1 VSQSVE
7 ASAGTD
13 PVPNGSGGSG
23 ETRESPA
30 EGAVLFTELVVAHF
44 QWFVLNGRYGE
55 VGGLPKGLAPAGWCS
70 DEVDEQDRKAAED
83 RYHEKLKQFSAAEG
97 KIVAAYWSAT
107 VPSGIV
113 MTEQRRHRKLL
124 NHLSGPSLSLH
135 RATTWLTASDP
146 RIAELLHHCDT
157 LGNKAAQILTRTS
170 KRVAM
175 TWIFSAESY
184 LLGIV
189 EGRSWGPIPAPS
201 ETNGRREPKPAD
213 GGSPSAGTT
222 GPASPAAPM
231 KGSEDSA
238 NGPSREMTDDELV
251 DRGRAEVIEIE
262 KYYDR
267 AAANAAR
274 FNLFWGMVVGAFL
287 AAGVAVVIAL
297 IAGFGFDSIDLHS
310 VSTRFFFACYTAG
323 GLGAMVSVLTRMRS
337 GNFALD
343 YEVGRM
349 AAFWLGAIR
358 PFIGAVFGLFIYF
371 ALQSELLQLQ
381 EPAEGKAFFFFTLL
395 AFVAGF
401 SERLARVILSNAE
414 RTVAGTL
421 EEADKAVGHTS
432 TTTESVDG
440 TKTTVVRK
448 PSGTSS

>member
-1 VSQSVE
+1 M
-7 ASAGTD
+7 
-13 PVPNGSGGSG
+13 
-23 ETRESPA
+23 
-30 EGAVLFTELVVAHF
+30 
-44 QWFVLNGRYGE
+44 LNGRYGE
-55 VGGLPKGLAPAGWCS
+55 VGGLPDGLAPAGWRS
-70 DEVDEQDRKAAED
+70 DGLTAEDRKAAED

-107 VPSGIV
+107 VPSGVV
-113 MTEQRRHRKLL
+113 MTEQRRQRKLL
-124 NHLSGPSLSLH
+124 NLLLGPSLSLH
-135 RATTWLTASDP
+135 RATTWVTASDP

-175 TWIFSAESY
+175 TWIFSTESY

-189 EGRSWGPIPAPS
+189 EGRSWGPILAPS
-201 ETNGRREPKPAD
+201 ETNGRREPKGAD
-213 GGSPSAGTT
+213 DNSASGTT
-222 GPASPAAPM
+222 ARTSPAGPT

-238 NGPSREMTDDELV
+238 KGPSRGPTDDELV
-251 DRGRAEVIEIE
+251 ERGRAEVIEIE

-274 FNLFWGMVVGAFL
+274 FLLFWGMVFGAFL
-287 AAGVAVVIAL
+287 AGAVAVVIAL
-297 IAGFGFDSIDLHS
+297 IAEFGFDSIDLHS
-310 VSTRFFFACYTAG
+310 LSTRFFFACYTAG

-337 GNFALD
+337 DNFALD
-343 YEVGRM
+343 YEVGRT
-349 AAFWLGAIR
+349 ASFWLGAIR

-371 ALQSELLQLQ
+371 ALESELLQLQ

-401 SERLARVILSNAE
+401 SERLTRVILNNAE

-421 EEADKAVGHTS
+421 DEADKAVGETS
-432 TTTESVDG
+432 TTTENVDG

-448 PSGTSS
+448 PPRKSS